1 MMRSCLSALPLL
13 LWIACATSDPVRTE
27 ADSQNED
34 TLAEGDTATSDVNEA
49 DVEDVNSADDLI
61 DLDDSEAVDDVP
73 SEADVAVDTAPD
85 SGTTSCDEPGTECEP
100 FSSSCDSTTNSVV
113 FCGRCGFVLEVESC
127 GQGFVCDD
135 SDGTGECRECEAD
148 ECSLVSECTPNTTTC
163 LNFQTQQTC
172 NADGTVGGISRC
184 REGRRC
190 LDSGNCGNAGQ
201 DTAAACTSNIGATTG
216 CAGEFCV
223 CGGEYLSAYGNAGC
237 TGTLATGYCSTADC
251 SQTGCDPAN
260 EVCVDFAAAGVVGSQ
275 AICVN
280 SEGCSQPGRPC
291 GSRAG
296 FVCQDLP
303 SRNVASDR
311 VTWAYACW
319 ADLGLNRVSET
330 CSVDTDCAGGDCV
343 RFDNAGTTL
352 SYCSA
357 PCDDNRDCPSNARC
371 VEDPRGAAGYI
382 CLAKANSLDCPRLGT
397 DFNVR
402 SYTYRTLEG
411 TRADVCFVP
420 VP

>member
-1 MMRSCLSALPLL
+1 MRSCFFALPLL
-13 LWIACATSDPVRTE
+13 LLIACATSDPVRTE
-27 ADSQNED
+27 PDAETADIPD
-34 TLAEGDTATSDVNEA
+34 EGDTAASDVDES
-49 DVEDVNSADDLI
+49 DSEDNDPVDDLTEF
-61 DLDDSEAVDDVP
+61 DGAETVNDTADEEDAAVDAATEPEV
-73 SEADVAVDTAPD
+73 S
-85 SGTTSCDEPGTECEP
+85 SCDAPGSECQP
-100 FSSSCDSTTNSVV
+100 FSSTCDSTTNSVV

-148 ECSLVSECTPNTTTC
+148 ECALVSECTPNTTTC

-184 REGRRC
+184 RDGRRC
-190 LDSGNCGNAGQ
+190 LENGNCGNAGQ

-216 CAGEFCV
+216 CAGEFCI
-223 CGGEYLSAYGNAGC
+223 CGSEYVSAFGSAGC
-237 TGTLATGYCSTADC
+237 AGTLTTGYCSTADC

-260 EVCVDFAAAGVVGSQ
+260 EVCVDFSAAGAVGSQ
-275 AICVN
+275 AVCVN

-291 GSRAG
+291 GARAG
-296 FVCQDLP
+296 FVCQELP
-303 SRNVASDR
+303 SREVSSER
-311 VTWAYACW
+311 VTWGFACW
-319 ADLGLNRVSET
+319 ADLGLNRVAET
-330 CSVDTDCAGGDCV
+330 CSTDSDCAGGECV
-343 RFDNAGTTL
+343 RFENGGTTL

-357 PCDDNRDCPSNARC
+357 ACDENRDCPSNARC

>member
-1 MMRSCLSALPLL
+1 MRSSLFALPF
-13 LWIACATSDPVRTE
+13 LWLIACASSDPVTPE
-27 ADSQNED
+27 QDTDDED
-34 TLAEGDTATSDVNEA
+34 TRVDEDSAELDVAENDSADQDVEQDVPEPEDVV
-49 DVEDVNSADDLI
+49 DVEDVVPEPDIVPDI
-61 DLDDSEAVDDVP
+61 TPDVP
-73 SEADVAVDTAPD
+73 
-85 SGTTSCDEPGTECEP
+85 TTSCDAPGTECEP
-100 FSSSCDSTTNSVV
+100 FSSTCDSNTNSVV

-190 LDSGNCGNAGQ
+190 LENGNCGNPGQ

-216 CAGEFCV
+216 CAGEFCI
-223 CGGEYLSAYGNAGC
+223 CGSEYTAAFGTADCAGSL
-237 TGTLATGYCSTADC
+237 GTGYCSTSDC

-275 AICVN
+275 AVCVN
-280 SEGCSQPGRPC
+280 SEDCSQPGRVC
-291 GSRAG
+291 GTRAG
-296 FVCQDLP
+296 FVCQELP
-303 SRNVASDR
+303 TREVSSDR
-311 VTWAYACW
+311 VSWGYACW

-330 CSVDTDCAGGDCV
+330 CATDTDCAGGECV
-343 RFDNAGTTL
+343 RFENGGTTL

-357 PCDDNRDCPSNARC
+357 TCDESRDCPSNARC

-382 CLAKANSLDCPRLGT
+382 CLAKANALDCPRLGT

-411 TRADVCFVP
+411 SRADVCFVP